1 MRALI
6 ASSALV
12 AALLASAPAALAQQS
27 AAFCMRGSESGGLNC
42 SYDTMAQCQQSL
54 PGASTT
60 GTCIRNPRLGT
71 TGSGSNSPSGDSPSG
86 SSGQGSPPS
95 GRGGERQ

>member
-6 ASSALV
+6 ASSAVV
-12 AALLASAPAALAQQS
+12 AALLASASTTTAQQN
-27 AAFCMRGSESGGLNC
+27 APFCMRGSESGGLNC
-42 SYDTMAQCQQSL
+42 SYDTLAQCEQSL

-71 TGSGSNSPSGDSPSG
+71 TGSGSNSPSGNSPSG
-86 SSGQGSPPS
+86 SSGQGSPGS
-95 GRGGERQ
+95 RGGERQ